1 MLKIAIISLIC
12 LILSIILKQKSPE
25 FAMLV
30 SVAGGLT
37 IVLICYDYLLELISY
52 YSSLAINVGIDN
64 DIIKIALKIIA
75 VGFLTEFVSGLA
87 TDFGNS
93 TIASKVVFGGKV
105 VICVITLPVVK
116 DLVALLFSFY

>member
-93 TIASKVVFGGKV
+93 AIASKVVFGGKV